1 MNAIR
6 SLEARGCELSELFAL
21 RKDYVFNVFSSEAA
35 SCGRAAASRRLGRG
49 RRAIFS
55 FCE

>member
-21 RKDYVFNVFSSEAA
+21 GKDYVFNVFSSEAA